1 MTDAITLYSKPSCPQ
16 CSLTKNL
23 LDSGGFEYE
32 IVDLSTDPAAYSYVT
47 EELGYRS
54 APVVEAFGQHWSG
67 FRPDLIKGLSKLVA
81 A

>member
-16 CSLTKNL
+16 CNLTKKL
-23 LDSGGFEYE
+23 LDSVGFEYE
-32 IVDLSTDPAAYSYVT
+32 IVDLSTDSAAYSYVT
-47 EELGYRS
+47 EVLGYRA

-67 FRPDLIKGLSKLVA
+67 FRPDLISGLRELVA